1 MDILAIAGAVLGVDI
16 NFLMISLLA
25 LTEPRER
32 QEIVINQR
40 QPHSPLVIWVHAAST
55 VGFSAAAFSREG
67 AAVLNGLG
75 FLLLKVLRTDNVPD
89 FLERGHRY
97 LRRNFML
104 VAALINR

>member
-1 MDILAIAGAVLGVDI
+1 LDILAIAGAVLGVDI

-55 VGFSAAAFSREG
+55 VGFSAAALSREG
-67 AAVLNGLG
+67 ATVLNGLG
-75 FLLLKVLRTDNVPD
+75 FLLLLKVFCLDNVPD

-97 LRRNFML
+97 LRRNF
-104 VAALINR
+104 

>member
-1 MDILAIAGAVLGVDI
+1 LDILAIPGAVLGIDI

-25 LTEPRER
+25 LSEPHES

-40 QPHSPLVIWVHAAST
+40 QPHSPLVIGVHAAST
-55 VGFSAAAFSREG
+55 IGFSAAALSGEG

-75 FLLLKVLRTDNVPD
+75 FLLLLEVLCSDNISY

-97 LRRNFML
+97 LCRN
-104 VAALINR
+104 I